1 MLFKTKRL
9 FCYYGVAFFVAC
21 LLPQLYAKAD
31 EKRSLFIQQLD
42 KLQNIRLPLNHPDN
56 PFHLYLDKRFE
67 NGLNQTDK
75 LNLRNAQLA
84 GNCFKVNRLVEKGFL
99 QLYPF
104 LKPIFKSH
112 PKAGQLTFMIEYSY
126 RNPSN
131 RCMNYKHL
139 NNFKRDHDLKNFPP
153 LNMKHEITQKFQRV
167 KRGDPKNVKDEL
179 ISILFGFGKNAFCN
193 DDPSS
198 IGDVLKM
205 AHQPGGMV
213 FTTDEELYLTERA
226 HQYGIYNQDEYDN
239 ALQKLKP
246 KHKALK
252 RFDDIRKLSQQKKIY
267 QIDLINGFWQSTCK
281 ELLQPKKKKT

>member
-1 MLFKTKRL
+1 MKRL

-21 LLPQLYAKAD
+21 LLPQSYAKAD

-42 KLQNIRLPLNHPDN
+42 KLQNVRLPLNHPDN

-67 NGLNQTDK
+67 NGLTQTDK

-84 GNCFKVNRLVEKGFL
+84 GNCFKVNRLIEKGFL

-104 LKPIFKSH
+104 LKPVFKSH

-139 NNFKRDHDLKNFPP
+139 NNFKKDHDLKNFPP
-153 LNMKHEITQKFQRV
+153 LNMKHEITQKFQRA

-205 AHQPGGMV
+205 VHQPGGMF

-226 HQYGIYNQDEYDN
+226 NQYDIYNQDEYDN

-246 KHKALK
+246 KYKSLK

-267 QIDLINGFWQSTCK
+267 QIDLINGFWQSSCK